1 MTNQESVQ
9 SAIQELGLE
18 RSIVFEA
25 QNRVVALVGW
35 RSERNPDGDLL
46 TVQITTDREVN
57 LISVQVLGA
66 LHAPPDKTDHERLC
80 QLLQAISYLNYRL
93 AVVKIGYDPKD
104 GEIRFSVEAPIVAG
118 EQAKGCIQESIKAA
132 IAGVE
137 QYKQELRRIQDGEQT
152 FQEFYEKLQKSGEE
166 SSHEREIPEQE
177 RRRIMANILRCLAD
191 FIEGSAEET
200 EKTEK
205 AE

>member
-1 MTNQESVQ
+1 
-9 SAIQELGLE
+9 
-18 RSIVFEA
+18 
-25 QNRVVALVGW
+25 
-35 RSERNPDGDLL
+35 
-46 TVQITTDREVN
+46 
-57 LISVQVLGA
+57 
-66 LHAPPDKTDHERLC
+66 
-80 QLLQAISYLNYRL
+80 L

-118 EQAKGCIQESIKAA
+118 KKAKECIQESIKAA

-137 QYKQELRRIQDGEQT
+137 QYKQELRMIQEGEQS
-152 FQEFYEKLQKSGEE
+152 FREFYEKLQKSGEE

-177 RRRIMANILRCLAD
+177 RRRIIANIFRRLAE
-191 FIEGSAEET
+191 FIEGPAEET